1 MNTQNHLR
9 QLQYQTLMERAKH
22 PLNQGKTNPIHQH
35 QIANNY
41 ICGDSIELTIKFNQ
55 TNQIIED
62 IKFQGKGCVLTIA
75 SADLMAETLSG
86 KTVEET
92 LEIIEKFRKM
102 VKGEISFLKDLPK
115 LNIFQ
120 GVSQFP
126 IRIKCVLLSWHALK
140 AALK

>member
-9 QLQYQTLMERAKH
+9 NLQYQTILERAKQ
-22 PLNQGKTNPIHQH
+22 PRNQGKTNPIHQ
-35 QIANNY
+35 QQLGNNP
-41 ICGDSIELTIKFNQ
+41 ICGDRIELTIKFNQ

-62 IKFQGKGCVLTIA
+62 IKFQGKGCALTIA

-86 KTVEET
+86 KTVEEA
-92 LEIIEKFRKM
+92 LEIIEKFRQM
-102 VKGEISFLKDLPK
+102 LKGEISFLDDLPK